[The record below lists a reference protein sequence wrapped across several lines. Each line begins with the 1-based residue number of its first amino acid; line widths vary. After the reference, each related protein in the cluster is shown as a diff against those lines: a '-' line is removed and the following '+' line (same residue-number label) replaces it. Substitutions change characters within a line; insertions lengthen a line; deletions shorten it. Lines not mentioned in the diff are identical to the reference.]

1 MLVNQLDYLLN
12 QAHPPQGDGLLNR
25 LRGVFHTPRSL
36 SRPRRPFPK
45 QGFVGSMNPC
55 GPTENSSR
63 RLQAAVVAQE
73 RNAVV
78 LGKKT
83 EHLWH
88 GVK

>member
-25 LRGVFHTPRSL
+25 LGCVFHAARSL
-36 SRPRRPFPK
+36 SRRRRPFPK
-45 QGFVGSMNPC
+45 ERFVGPITLCGSMK
-55 GPTENSSR
+55 NSNR

-73 RNAVV
+73 RNTVV

-83 EHLWH
+83 EHLGH
-88 GVK
+88 GVE